1 MSACLFFFECLGS
14 LLGVGYILLISKKL
28 RSGWILGSLSCGVFA
43 AICFQNQW
51 LAQGII
57 QTINALFGVY
67 AFLSWG
73 KSKVEVHSEPV
84 YFWGLIRLAPMLMGG
99 SFLVLPAIPWSQ
111 HLDHCALGLSL
122 VGTWLTLR
130 VIRENWYF
138 WLVINALTT
147 LTAFYNGLYFF
158 ATLSLLYFSL
168 SIYGLF
174 QWKK

>member
-1 MSACLFFFECLGS
+1 MWTKLFFEILASFLG
-14 LLGVGYILLISKKL
+14 LGYTILIAKKK
-28 RSGWILGSLSCGVFA
+28 RSGWILGSLSCGMLAV
-43 AICFQNQW
+43 ICFQKPW
-51 LAQGII
+51 LPQGII
-57 QTINALFGVY
+57 QTINAFFGVY

-73 KSKVEVHSEPV
+73 KSKIEVHSKPV
-84 YFWGLIRLAPMLMGG
+84 YFWGLICMAPMLVGA
-99 SFLVLPAIPWSQ
+99 SFLFLPTYPWSQ

-138 WLVINALTT
+138 WLVINAMTT

-158 ATLSLLYFSL
+158 ATLSLIYFLL
-168 SIYGLF
+168 SIYGLI